1 MEDHILKKN
10 SRYLFL
16 GAFLIIAL
24 LAFLVVKSF
33 IASLLTS
40 IVLAYLFYPLYK
52 KLAKSVKYKSVAA
65 MIMVI
70 FSIIIILAPTFF
82 VINSLVKETLPIY
95 NYVRSNE
102 LNLGPE
108 ISSALN
114 KVFQFLLNEASEIAL
129 TIPTFLVHAF
139 VTMFLFYYFL
149 KDGEKLAKQIKE
161 LIPMDKTHR
170 ENLFTEFKNVTH
182 AIVYGLILT
191 GIIEGAIGVLGFYIF
206 DVPSPLLWGLIMV
219 ILTILPGIGTSFI
232 WAPAGLIKIIQG
244 DLFNGIGLL
253 IYGFL
258 FISGTEAVL
267 KPRFIG
273 KKSNI
278 HPALI
283 VLGVFGGIQLLGF
296 IGLFFGPLILVI
308 FITLLKSIL
317 DKH

>member
-10 SRYLFL
+10 SKYLFL

>member
-1 MEDHILKKN
+1 MEDHLLKKN
-10 SRYLFL
+10 SKYLFL

-24 LAFLVVKSF
+24 LAFLVVKLF

-82 VINSLVKETLPIY
+82 VINSLVKEALPIY

-129 TIPTFLVHAF
+129 TIPAFLVHAF

-149 KDGEKLAKQIKE
+149 KDGEELAKQIKE